1 MAGERAQH
9 EPLMRTPD
17 TVLRLDRMGS
27 AHQTRLSFLRALLR
41 RAARECWRFTRPRF
55 DIDAR
60 GVGTAIYQVDTGPR
74 TYSLVCFGH
83 DLPADK
89 RTDRVIAEAWDATFA
104 LFDGIPTPADIERL
118 FANVPRQEAGRYLSS
133 ELVLARANRSVR
145 LFDHVVEAL
154 AAGAQPD
161 QEAVETIGYLMR
173 TTAVYG
179 NGKFGIADRD
189 RIQHRAELSGP
200 FRAEMLTVYLI
211 RAFTVDLAEHMARLR
226 APDRAVALLPEL
238 RRRFGVG
245 NATGLGMAP
254 FLVRHPLLLHRWIS
268 ARETALARV
277 RALAQ
282 SSETTRARFL
292 AALASGRSLV
302 ARWRTDDPVQAPRIP
317 VLAARSRAPRTAAAR
332 QHVAQRCTSMG
343 RRSIAG
349 PSVSLSLEGQ
359 EFVVTLLLEPHG
371 SLVDDLADQMSA
383 DEAAVFDID
392 GAQNCGDLLAAIDGC
407 YRWALATDF
416 TRPDQAALF
425 WYVSEEKLEP
435 RLGVRADEPGAELE
449 QPLAVARDV
458 AALRAAL
465 QSQPPETMVGAFLLR
480 SPEHRHT
487 ARRVQVLARHPY
499 AEIRDNLIGR
509 DMRAVD
515 ILRCKLAFFGVT
527 RFDPRSDKWLRI
539 TLCQGRALPRR
550 NCRARLGRLDLA
562 RHDRIAQRGREPQP
576 EGVPRRRHE
585 LGFGRRSRPG
595 RPLARRPSVGVGPVA
610 CRAPGAAR

>member
-1 MAGERAQH
+1 MAGETAQP
-9 EPLMRTPD
+9 EALMRSPD

-41 RAARECWRFTRPRF
+41 RAASDGWQFSRPRF

-60 GVGTAIYQVDTGPR
+60 GVGAAVYQVDTGTH

-83 DLPADK
+83 DLPAEK
-89 RTDRVIAEAWDATFA
+89 RTDRVIAEEWDATFA

-118 FANVPRQEAGRYLSS
+118 FANVPKQEVGRYLATD
-133 ELVLARANRSVR
+133 LVLARANRSVR

-154 AAGAQPD
+154 AAGAQP
-161 QEAVETIGYLMR
+161 EEENVETIGYLMR

-189 RIQHRAELSGP
+189 RIQQRADLSGP

-226 APDRAVALLPEL
+226 DPVRAVALMPAL

-277 RALAQ
+277 QALPQ
-282 SSETTRARFL
+282 SDETTRARFL
-292 AALASGRSLV
+292 AALASGRRLV
-302 ARWRTDDPVQAPRIP
+302 ARWSTSDPVQALRIP
-317 VLAARSRAPRTAAAR
+317 VLAGDLERFE
-332 QHVAQRCTSMG
+332 
-343 RRSIAG
+343 RRMIDGGLLSQPYPWANIYRWAERE
-349 PSVSLSLEGQ
+349 LSLEGQ

-371 SLVDDLADQMSA
+371 ALVDDLAEDMSA
-383 DEAAVFDID
+383 DEATVFDID
-392 GAQNCGDLLAAIDGC
+392 GAQSCGDLLADIDTS
-407 YRWALATDF
+407 YRWALAKDFARTDE
-416 TRPDQAALF
+416 AALF

-435 RLGVRADEPGAELE
+435 RLGVRANEAGAELE

-465 QSQPPETMVGAFLLR
+465 QSAPPATALGAFLMR

-487 ARRVQVLARHPY
+487 VRRVQILARHPY
-499 AEIRDNLIGR
+499 AEIRDNLIAR

-539 TLCQGRALPRR
+539 TLCQGAPFPGEIAER
-550 NCRARLGRLDLA
+550 NWD
-562 RHDRIAQRGREPQP
+562 DWIWP
-576 EGVPRRRHE
+576 E
-585 LGFGRRSRPG
+585 
-595 RPLARRPSVGVGPVA
+595 
-610 CRAPGAAR
+610 

>member
-1 MAGERAQH
+1 MAGETAQP
-9 EPLMRTPD
+9 EALMRSPD

-41 RAARECWRFTRPRF
+41 RATSDGWRFSRPRF

-60 GVGTAIYQVDTGPR
+60 GVGTAIYQVETGAH

-83 DLPADK
+83 DLPAEK
-89 RTDRVIAEAWDATFA
+89 RTDRVIAEEWDATFA

-118 FANVPRQEAGRYLSS
+118 FANVPKQEAGRYLATD
-133 ELVLARANRSVR
+133 LVLARANRSVR

-189 RIQHRAELSGP
+189 RIQHRADLAGP

-226 APDRAVALLPEL
+226 DPVRSVALMPAL

-277 RALAQ
+277 RALPQADA
-282 SSETTRARFL
+282 TTRARFL
-292 AALASGRSLV
+292 TILSSARRLV

-317 VLAARSRAPRTAAAR
+317 MLANDL
-332 QHVAQRCTSMG
+332 QRLERLLVDGAFLGGSHPWDAIYRWAERG
-343 RRSIAG
+343 
-349 PSVSLSLEGQ
+349 LSLECQ

-371 SLVDDLADQMSA
+371 ALVDDLAEAMSA
-383 DEAAVFDID
+383 DEATVFDID
-392 GAQNCGDLLAAIDGC
+392 GAQTCGDLLADIDAC

-416 TRPDQAALF
+416 ARTDEAALF

-435 RLGVRADEPGAELE
+435 RLGVRANEAGAELE

-458 AALRAAL
+458 VALRSAL
-465 QSQPPETMVGAFLLR
+465 QSTPPATALGAFLLR

-487 ARRVQVLARHPY
+487 IRRVQILARHPY
-499 AEIRDNLIGR
+499 AEIRDNLIAR

-539 TLCQGRALPRR
+539 TLCQGAPFPGEIAER
-550 NCRARLGRLDLA
+550 NWDDWIWPA
-562 RHDRIAQRGREPQP
+562 
-576 EGVPRRRHE
+576 
-585 LGFGRRSRPG
+585 
-595 RPLARRPSVGVGPVA
+595 
-610 CRAPGAAR
+610 